1 MTAIEVFA
9 WAFAVT
15 AAMFAVAFALITVL
29 ALWGLWESMLALA
42 SHYTKRDAQ

>member
-1 MTAIEVFA
+1 MTAVEVFA

-15 AAMFAVAFALITVL
+15 AAMFAVAFTLITLL

-42 SHYTKRDAQ
+42 SHYAKRNAQ